1 MNYSYQVGRGGGVRV
16 RTQYFFN
23 LSNSNGANVW
33 LCVSVQFPR
42 IEPVGEPYRQ
52 VCLLSEL

>member
-33 LCVSVQFPR
+33 
-42 IEPVGEPYRQ
+42 
-52 VCLLSEL
+52 

>member
-1 MNYSYQVGRGGGVRV
+1 MNYSYQVGRGEGGVRV

-33 LCVSVQFPR
+33 LCVSV
-42 IEPVGEPYRQ
+42 
-52 VCLLSEL
+52 